1 MRIRTKRR
9 NGRNPLV
16 VVYFEEDSNFNPED
30 LSWAPTL
37 KEVSRI
43 YRALKRVDAWRKNAR
58 ATPPNS

>member
-9 NGRNPLV
+9 NRRNPLV

-43 YRALKRVDAWRKNAR
+43 YKALKRVDAWRNRMNA
-58 ATPPNS
+58 